1 MRWLDYFY
9 LPFWYITAAIL
20 ISFSMS
26 ISKSSMAC
34 PFWHYRLWNHS
45 VVYALCHRFSII
57 GLQSVQEPMNHEYF
71 NLLFWSWG
79 LNNIQ
84 FGYRFSVWLSLP
96 FLCKTSFSNC
106 QTLIW
111 VIIFFTLN
119 EMFCNGAITY
129 MPIWWIF
136 CWQRLTTDSLCETGF
151 DIPERHI
158 WHPSQSTFRSIWWG
172 NLT

>member
-1 MRWLDYFY
+1 MRWLDSFY

-26 ISKSSMAC
+26 ISKSSMVC

-45 VVYALCHRFSII
+45 VVYALCHRFLII

-129 MPIWWIF
+129 MPYDRYFADNDSQLIPCVKQVLIYLNDIF
-136 CWQRLTTDSLCETGF
+136 DTLLKALSD
-151 DIPERHI
+151 
-158 WHPSQSTFRSIWWG
+158 PSDEVI
-172 NLT
+172 